1 MYRVMIV
8 DDEYIIRQGIVS
20 LIDWEELGCEIIKEA
35 DNGDEAYLYLKENPV
50 DIIVCD
56 IRMPGKNGLE
66 VAEAIQRENIPVKVI
81 FLTAYSEFEYA
92 RMAMRFGVRDYVVKT
107 DYIEKLPDTVRRV
120 ISELKAEQQRRSEL
134 KSINDKLSS
143 SIQLLQEKLL
153 GDVIGG
159 TIQEEK
165 EIVSRADGCQF
176 PVFPFFLAD
185 FIVSQKDLE
194 AIPDEKRER
203 TQRAVRNFINLSLGE
218 YDVCTAAISRSDFVT
233 VIFKKDK
240 KTVDSIFASR
250 LKEMLSNLRT
260 MLRETL
266 HISVHICLSKKCEE
280 VLDIR
285 GVYSSIHALNTE
297 AAFFNRDENEVIEQ
311 KENGRLSVQ
320 NDVLNE
326 KIQQVLE
333 SIENKMFEQAEK
345 QLDNCYCE
353 MMRENYN
360 LRTVKSRAI
369 DICFACRRGIEKE
382 GLNDEQSRDAFP
394 EYQAVTGSE
403 TAEQLWEA
411 LRGIIRTTAEFI
423 NSCNHAEYS
432 PLVRSCLDYI
442 SRHYYEQI
450 NVGRIA
456 EKLYV
461 NKSYLGTLF
470 KKETGASIVETIT
483 RYRMEKAIELMQ
495 NPQYKLF
502 EISEK
507 VGFDD
512 PAYFTNVF
520 TRYMGISPSA
530 YRSSR

>member
-20 LIDWEELGCEIIKEA
+20 LIDWEELGCEITKEA

-185 FIVSQKDLE
+185 FIVSQKDLK

-203 TQRAVRNFINLSLGE
+203 TQKAVRNFINLSLGE

-233 VIFKKDK
+233 V
-240 KTVDSIFASR
+240 V
-250 LKEMLSNLRT
+250 
-260 MLRETL
+260 
-266 HISVHICLSKKCEE
+266 
-280 VLDIR
+280 
-285 GVYSSIHALNTE
+285 
-297 AAFFNRDENEVIEQ
+297 FN
-311 KENGRLSVQ
+311 
-320 NDVLNE
+320 
-326 KIQQVLE
+326 
-333 SIENKMFEQAEK
+333 
-345 QLDNCYCE
+345 
-353 MMRENYN
+353 
-360 LRTVKSRAI
+360 
-369 DICFACRRGIEKE
+369 
-382 GLNDEQSRDAFP
+382 
-394 EYQAVTGSE
+394 
-403 TAEQLWEA
+403 
-411 LRGIIRTTAEFI
+411 
-423 NSCNHAEYS
+423 
-432 PLVRSCLDYI
+432 
-442 SRHYYEQI
+442 
-450 NVGRIA
+450 
-456 EKLYV
+456 
-461 NKSYLGTLF
+461 
-470 KKETGASIVETIT
+470 
-483 RYRMEKAIELMQ
+483 
-495 NPQYKLF
+495 
-502 EISEK
+502 
-507 VGFDD
+507 
-512 PAYFTNVF
+512 
-520 TRYMGISPSA
+520 
-530 YRSSR
+530 